1 VPKKLT
7 KRVVDAAR
15 AGDGERF
22 LWDPELPGFGL
33 RVRPSGRRYYV
44 VQYRSNGRTRRL
56 TLGPHGA
63 LTPDQARRKAA
74 KLLAEARDGGDPAVE
89 IRSAAKSI
97 TVADLAKRFLAQHA
111 ELKKKPTSLRN
122 DRLNLRLHV
131 LPHLGTLRL
140 AAVTRE
146 DVATLHHGLHETPTA
161 ANRVL
166 ALLSKMFNLAERWG
180 LRADGTNPCRHVEH
194 FPERRRE
201 RFLSDDELARLGRV
215 LNEVEQSGTESA
227 EAIAAIRLLLFT
239 GCRVSEV
246 VRLRWEDVD
255 VERRCLRFPDSKT
268 GAKRIPLNSAAL
280 AVLDGLARLS
290 PWVIPGR
297 DRAQPLVNLAKPW
310 DRVRGLAELDG
321 VRLHDLRHTHGS
333 SAAGAGLSLHLVGAL
348 LGHRQPATTARYA
361 HLADDPVHEASERVG
376 VHLASAM
383 TGSSRN
389 HPFSGTG
396 RRGRG

>member
-1 VPKKLT
+1 MSKKLT

-15 AGDGERF
+15 AEDGERF

-74 KLLAEARDGGDPAVE
+74 KLLAEARDGRDPAVE

-146 DVATLHHGLHETPTA
+146 DVATLHHGLRETPTA

-194 FPERRRE
+194 FPERRRQ
-201 RFLSDDELARLGRV
+201 RFLSDDELARLGGV
-215 LNEVEQSGTESA
+215 LNEVEQNSTESA

-246 VRLRWEDVD
+246 LGLRWEAVD
-255 VERRCLRFPDSKT
+255 AERRCLRFPDSKT
-268 GAKRIPLNSAAL
+268 GAKRIPLNRAAL
-280 AVLDGLARLS
+280 AVLTSRARRS
-290 PWVIPGR
+290 HWVIPGR
-297 DRAQPLVNLAKPW
+297 DGDQPLVNLAKPW
-310 DRVRGLAELDG
+310 KRIRELASLEE

-361 HLADDPVHEASERVG
+361 HLADDPVLEASERVG
-376 VHLASAM
+376 RHLAPAM
-383 TGSSRN
+383 RGSN
-389 HPFSGTG
+389 
-396 RRGRG
+396 RRRAP